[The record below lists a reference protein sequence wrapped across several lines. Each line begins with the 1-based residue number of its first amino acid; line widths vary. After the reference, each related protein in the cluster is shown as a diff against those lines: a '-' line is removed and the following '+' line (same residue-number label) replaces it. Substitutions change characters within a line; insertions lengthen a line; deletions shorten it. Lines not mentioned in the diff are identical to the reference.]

1 MVLER
6 PISSVI
12 MVFVERFMTVATV
25 TGGLVIYVPILE
37 DRPVRNGPTMMEE
50 RVVGGFQNSEGRH

>member
-1 MVLER
+1 
-6 PISSVI
+6 
-12 MVFVERFMTVATV
+12 MTVATV